1 MEIVLGNFRCLP
13 QHLNCGFPAPDA
25 GARAARAANDARSR
39 PVCGGRGPSLRR
51 WRLLLRWNAT
61 EKSQK
66 QNMGI
71 QATGC
76 DHWPTRRPLVGCET
90 LQRRVRVRRVTNQ
103 RHLGLACITS
113 RHDGLEWV
121 LRPTSRDGHAQIAAH
136 ERDRGRAMTALQ
148 AAARESRTTHGP
160 KLPAPDDLWRGPI
173 TRPRSASTPPLMAK
187 PCGQSVP

>member
-1 MEIVLGNFRCLP
+1 MGPRAAHARASPGARC
-13 QHLNCGFPAPDA
+13 AA
-25 GARAARAANDARSR
+25 GAVLLSVD
-39 PVCGGRGPSLRR
+39 GGFYSGGTRQRK
-51 WRLLLRWNAT
+51 A
-61 EKSQK
+61 K
-66 QNMGI
+66 NMHRGI

-76 DHWPTRRPLVGCET
+76 DHWPTRRPPVGCKT

-113 RHDGLEWV
+113 RHDGLEWL
-121 LRPTSRDGHAQIAAH
+121 LRPTSRGGHAQIAAH

-173 TRPRSASTPPLMAK
+173 TRPRSASSPPLMAK